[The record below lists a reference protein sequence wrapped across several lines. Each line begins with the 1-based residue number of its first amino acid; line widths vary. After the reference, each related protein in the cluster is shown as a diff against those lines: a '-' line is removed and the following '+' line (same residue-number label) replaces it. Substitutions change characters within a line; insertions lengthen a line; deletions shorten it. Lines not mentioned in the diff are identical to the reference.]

1 MTILISTLRHVFA
14 KMKAKSPCQDQISL
28 IFLVKVKK
36 NIGCYLNDLNS
47 EKILALGCITLS
59 LHKGLVKRYLYRIK
73 YQVIHLLTKCN
84 KEDDKRSIE
93 SFESIYPEAPS
104 IVQCFMSTD
113 VVKSRV
119 GRKQS

>member
-1 MTILISTLRHVFA
+1 MTILISTLGHVFA

-59 LHKGLVKRYLYRIK
+59 LHKGLVKRYLYGIK
-73 YQVIHLLTKCN
+73 YQVIHFLTKCN
-84 KEDDKRSIE
+84 KEDDK
-93 SFESIYPEAPS
+93 
-104 IVQCFMSTD
+104 
-113 VVKSRV
+113 
-119 GRKQS
+119 

>member
-1 MTILISTLRHVFA
+1 
-14 KMKAKSPCQDQISL
+14 MKAKSPCQDQISL

-36 NIGCYLNDLNS
+36 NIGCYLSDLNS

-84 KEDDKRSIE
+84 KEDDKRSVE
-93 SFESIYPEAPS
+93 SFESIDPEAPS
-104 IVQCFMSTD
+104 VVQCFMSTD